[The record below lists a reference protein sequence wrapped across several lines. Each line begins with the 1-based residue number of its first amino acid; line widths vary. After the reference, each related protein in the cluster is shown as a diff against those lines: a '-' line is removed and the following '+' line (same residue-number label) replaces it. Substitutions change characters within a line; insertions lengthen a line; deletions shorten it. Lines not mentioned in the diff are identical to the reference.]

1 MNLDQW
7 PNSVLTRTHRHQLL
21 PCVLAPLSRSLALLN
36 LPRIFTHTPASLAG
50 AKAAVIMLGVVA
62 DIFEEING

>member
-1 MNLDQW
+1 VAKQRFDSYAS
-7 PNSVLTRTHRHQLL
+7 PPALTLRFGATLSLTGIAQSPTHFH
-21 PCVLAPLSRSLALLN
+21 
-36 LPRIFTHTPASLAG
+36 THTPASLAG